1 MSLLFRR
8 EKHAFLSLALLFII
22 LSIVMQHMSLWHPNG
37 RVGPFLACLLIN
49 HLTFILGCLLM
60 QIHDALASA
69 PLAPAHVSDEL
80 CIWRMPSHWLSK
92 RSMCAYRLCI
102 RPLNLLSSTSLWI
115 IPSAGGLNIWI
126 YYSTR
131 IHSHE
136 NVLSSAPNFSLW
148 LYCFA
153 DLVEAKLVGIL
164 DILDEENRLPQP
176 SDQHFAEAVHSKHK
190 DHFRLTVR
198 YGLVLSSSY
207 YNIAIKS
214 LNYQPAGVV
223 NSLSFILDHR
233 PVFFTFHVII

>member
-1 MSLLFRR
+1 MRCKKYAHNTCVADVTAFPKGKTRFPFTSSAFPNSLDSDATHVLVTSKWTCRSFPCMSPHQSSHVYARVSA
-8 EKHAFLSLALLFII
+8 HANTWLRLRPHLS
-22 LSIVMQHMSLWHPNG
+22 
-37 RVGPFLACLLIN
+37 
-49 HLTFILGCLLM
+49 HLCTSQMNYAYDGCLRTDYQKGL
-60 QIHDALASA
+60 
-69 PLAPAHVSDEL
+69 
-80 CIWRMPSHWLSK
+80 
-92 RSMCAYRLCI
+92 CAYRLCI

-136 NVLSSAPNFSLW
+136 NFLQSAPNFSLW

-198 YGLVLSSSY
+198 YESDYILLWFF
-207 YNIAIKS
+207 
-214 LNYQPAGVV
+214 PAATT
-223 NSLSFILDHR
+223 I
-233 PVFFTFHVII
+233 